1 MNGQFA
7 DLVEG
12 APRMDHRESLATADF
27 ERPSQA
33 RIYDYLLGGSHNF
46 AVDRE
51 AARVLISMVPEVP
64 LIAQANRAFLRRA
77 VRFLVAAGVRQF
89 LDIGS
94 GVPTAGNVH
103 EVARQVVP
111 DARVV
116 YVDIDPVAVAEGRQ
130 ILAGD
135 DQTVVLQ
142 EDARWPER
150 IIGNPV
156 VRGLLDFDRPVGLV
170 VASLLHFI
178 PDADD
183 PYAVVASLRDAVVP
197 GSYLAV
203 SHITATGQTATG
215 QPPVATK
222 LRATNHAATFAM
234 PRPPAALDGFFA
246 GFDLIAPGLV
256 PVERWR
262 PDPAADPTANLLAD
276 AAGGS
281 ITGPVSGGTAGG
293 ESSCLYAGVGRRI

>member
-1 MNGQFA
+1 
-7 DLVEG
+7 
-12 APRMDHRESLATADF
+12 MDSAEPLTTVDF

-51 AARVLISMVPEVP
+51 AAHALLSMVPEVP

-77 VRFLVAAGVRQF
+77 VRFLVAAGIRQF

-103 EVARQVVP
+103 EVARELAD

-142 EDARWPER
+142 ADARQPEQ
-150 IIGNPV
+150 IVGHPV

-170 VASLLHFI
+170 LASLLHFI
-178 PDADD
+178 PDADE
-183 PYAVVASLRDAVVP
+183 PRAVVAGLRDAVVP
-197 GSYLAV
+197 GSYLAA
-203 SHITATGQTATG
+203 SHITAVG
-215 QPPVATK
+215 QPGLPPKVSEADRRGIFAIPRSPAT
-222 LRATNHAATFAM
+222 LAGYFT
-234 PRPPAALDGFFA
+234 
-246 GFDLIAPGLV
+246 GFDLVPPGLV

-262 PDPAADPTANLLAD
+262 PDPAADPVA
-276 AAGGS
+276 
-281 ITGPVSGGTAGG
+281 GPVPGGTVTH
-293 ESSCLYAGVGRRI
+293 ELSCLYAGVGRRT

>member
-1 MNGQFA
+1 MEQH
-7 DLVEG
+7 D
-12 APRMDHRESLATADF
+12 SLATVDF

-77 VRFLVAAGVRQF
+77 VRFLVAAGIRQF

-103 EVARQVVP
+103 EVARQVAP
-111 DARVV
+111 DTRVV

-135 DQTVVLQ
+135 DRTVVLQ
-142 EDARWPER
+142 EDARRPER
-150 IIGNPV
+150 ITGHPA
-156 VRGLLDFDRPVGLV
+156 VRELLDFDRPVGLV
-170 VASLLHFI
+170 LASLLHFI

-183 PYAVVASLRDAVVP
+183 PQAVVAALRDAVVP
-197 GSYLAV
+197 GSYLAL
-203 SHITATGQTATG
+203 SHITAVG
-215 QPPVATK
+215 QPGLPPKVA
-222 LRATNHAATFAM
+222 AADQAGTFAM
-234 PRPPAALDGFFA
+234 PRPPAAVDGFFA
-246 GFDLIAPGLV
+246 GFDLVAPGLV
-256 PVERWR
+256 AVEQWR
-262 PDPAADPTANLLAD
+262 PDPATGPVA
-276 AAGGS
+276 
-281 ITGPVSGGTAGG
+281 GPVSGGTAAQ
-293 ESSCLYAGVGRRI
+293 ELSCLHAGVGRRT

>member
-1 MNGQFA
+1 M
-7 DLVEG
+7 E
-12 APRMDHRESLATADF
+12 RRESLATADF

-51 AARVLISMVPEVP
+51 AARALISMVPEVP

-103 EVARQVVP
+103 EVARQVAP

-116 YVDIDPVAVAEGRQ
+116 YVDIDAVAVAEGRQ
-130 ILAGD
+130 IVAGD
-135 DQTVVLQ
+135 GQTMVLQ
-142 EDARWPER
+142 EDARRPER
-150 IIGNPV
+150 IIGHPA
-156 VRGLLDFDRPVGLV
+156 VRELLDFDRPVGLV
-170 VASLLHFI
+170 LASLLHFI

-183 PYAVVASLRDAVVP
+183 PAAVVASLRDAVVP
-197 GSYLAV
+197 GSYLAI
-203 SHITATGQTATG
+203 SHITATGQPQVAAKVAATD
-215 QPPVATK
+215 
-222 LRATNHAATFAM
+222 HAATFAI
-234 PRPPAALDGFFA
+234 PRPPAALDAFFA
-246 GFDLIAPGLV
+246 GFDLADPGLV

-262 PDPAADPTANLLAD
+262 PDPAADP
-276 AAGGS
+276 
-281 ITGPVSGGTAGG
+281 IVGPVSGGTAG
-293 ESSCLYAGVGRRI
+293 EELSCLHAGVGRRS

>member
-1 MNGQFA
+1 M
-7 DLVEG
+7 E
-12 APRMDHRESLATADF
+12 RRESLSVADL

-64 LIAQANRAFLRRA
+64 LIAHANRAFLRRA

-103 EVARQVVP
+103 ELARQAAP

-135 DQTVVLQ
+135 DRTVVVQ
-142 EDARWPER
+142 EDARQPER
-150 IIGNPV
+150 IVGHPA
-156 VRGLLDFDRPVGLV
+156 VRGLLDFDRPIGLV
-170 VASLLHFI
+170 LASLLHFI
-178 PDADD
+178 PDADN
-183 PYAVVASLRDAVVP
+183 PQAVVTALRDAVVP

-203 SHITATGQTATG
+203 SHVTAVG
-215 QPPVATK
+215 QPKIPAAAAAAD
-222 LRATNHAATFAM
+222 RAGIFAL
-234 PRPPAALDGFFA
+234 PRPPAALAGFFA
-246 GFDLIAPGLV
+246 GFDLVAPGLV
-256 PVERWR
+256 PVEQWR
-262 PDPAADPTANLLAD
+262 ADPAADPIA
-276 AAGGS
+276 
-281 ITGPVSGGTAGG
+281 GPVPGGTAD
-293 ESSCLYAGVGRRI
+293 EELSCLYAGVGRRT

>member
-1 MNGQFA
+1 M
-7 DLVEG
+7 E
-12 APRMDHRESLATADF
+12 HRESLATADF

-103 EVARQVVP
+103 EVARQVAP

-142 EDARWPER
+142 EDARRPER
-150 IIGNPV
+150 IIGNPA

-170 VASLLHFI
+170 LASLLHFI

-183 PYAVVASLRDAVVP
+183 PQAVVAALRDAVAS

-215 QPPVATK
+215 QTETGQTATGQPPVATK
-222 LRATNHAATFAM
+222 LAATKQAATFAI
-234 PRPPAALDGFFA
+234 PRPPGALDGFFA
-246 GFDLIAPGLV
+246 GFDLVAPGLV

-262 PDPAADPTANLLAD
+262 PDPTADPTAGPVSGD
-276 AAGGS
+276 AAGG
-281 ITGPVSGGTAGG
+281 
-293 ESSCLYAGVGRRI
+293 ELSCLHAGVGRRS